1 MNGACLAP
9 NVLFDFYTNRQ
20 LELECTVLLS
30 SSETPVSMSLLT
42 YVSTFAWTCGL
53 EALVYLPLLLARK
66 NKLTRALALIL
77 ILNLATHPLV
87 TFVFPMFGQGL
98 GLNMASAIVLKETFA
113 PLVETLILRRGS
125 NLSWSEAAALA
136 VAANLFS
143 WWLGAYIVA

>member
-1 MNGACLAP
+1 M
-9 NVLFDFYTNRQ
+9 
-20 LELECTVLLS
+20 
-30 SSETPVSMSLLT
+30 
-42 YVSTFAWTCGL
+42 
-53 EALVYLPLLLARK
+53 YLPLLLARK